1 MYRTLSTVLAFAAG
15 AAVGSVVTWKYL
27 KKRTDQ
33 IVESYEDEIDSIADM
48 YANRKVAED
57 VSEEEPQQKPS
68 RPSKPDLMAYATKI
82 RDLEYQTETD
92 PEPPKEEE
100 ERDMSKPYVIAPDE
114 FGENPEYDTCSI
126 NYYNDHVLAY
136 DWGAVVE
143 DVDDTIGTDSL
154 KHFGEYEPDA
164 VYVRN
169 DVLKCDYEI
178 LMSERNFADVLAM
191 THESVAESE

>member
-33 IVESYEDEIDSIADM
+33 IIESYEDEIDNIADM
-48 YANRKVAED
+48 YANRKTTDEV
-57 VSEEEPQQKPS
+57 EESKKPE
-68 RPSKPDLMAYATKI
+68 RPTKPDLTAYATRI
-82 RDLEYQTETD
+82 RDLEYQTETN
-92 PEPPKEEE
+92 PEPPAEEE
-100 ERDMSKPYVIAPDE
+100 ERDMDKPYVITPDE
-114 FGENPEYDTCSI
+114 FGENPEYDVCSI
-126 NYYNDHVLAY
+126 NYYADHVLAY
-136 DWGAVVE
+136 DWGGVVE

-154 KHFGEYEPDA
+154 KHFGQYEPDT